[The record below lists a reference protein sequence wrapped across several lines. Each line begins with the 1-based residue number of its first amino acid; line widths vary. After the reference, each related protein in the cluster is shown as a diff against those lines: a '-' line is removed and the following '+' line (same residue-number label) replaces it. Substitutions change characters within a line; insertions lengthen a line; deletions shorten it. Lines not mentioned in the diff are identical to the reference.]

1 MGESLQT
8 ICNGVGKFICGAACF
23 GVVMFLVE
31 WIRLRRPDRKML
43 LFTLIFVG
51 MAAWRLSVRVFAHRY
66 ALGMAI
72 PAAVLAVYPWH
83 CTEQWRIKWLKWS
96 LRGALLAVWL
106 LIAAWAVFYMSR
118 TYSRYESMRYLG
130 RSVRESCLTARRWE
144 LVDADTHGIRIVR
157 EMDMPKAHR
166 PFRCTAASRDK
177 LAAAVIGALESSDV
191 VLLTLSVRDEKDV
204 DAVLAEVRKKE
215 PVTPKKFTHGKH
227 AVYLFD
233 NRDSRHW
240 GVPRSAPYAPPPA
253 DKALLVEDFETPEW
267 LEASGADFYARYLRE
282 GYPFFK
288 DGKIFFTPRFRPYF
302 HGNHKPENR
311 DGSILAVDGGG
322 AIDGRYSCRIRTA
335 EYYDL
340 RSTEIPLDGRVRI
353 AADIRGKL
361 GSRVAF
367 KILLVNPQLKSE
379 TYELTS
385 FTILDEGSVRH
396 CGFEADLSKF
406 VSRGGVGQLVL
417 SVSGDMV
424 LDNVTVVRA
433 DR

>member
-8 ICNGVGKFICGAACF
+8 ICNGVGKFICGTACF
-23 GVVMFLVE
+23 GVLVFLVE

-51 MAAWRLSVRVFAHRY
+51 MAVWRLSVRVFAHRY

-72 PAAVLAVYPWH
+72 PAAVLTVYPWY
-83 CTEQWRIKWLKWS
+83 CSEQWRTKWLKRS
-96 LRGALLAVWL
+96 LRGILLASWILAAVWVVL
-106 LIAAWAVFYMSR
+106 YMSR
-118 TYSRYESMRYLG
+118 AYSRGESIRYLG
-130 RSVRESCLTARRWE
+130 RSVRESCLAARRWE
-144 LVDADTHGIRIVR
+144 IVDADSHGIRIVR
-157 EMDMPKAHR
+157 EMAMPREHR
-166 PFRCTAASRDK
+166 PFRCTTVSEDK
-177 LAAAVIGALESSDV
+177 LASALTGALESSDV
-191 VLLTLSVRDEKDV
+191 VVLALAVSDEKYV
-204 DAVLAEVRKKE
+204 GSVLAEVRKKE
-215 PVTPKKFTHGKH
+215 PVTPKMFRHGKH

-240 GVPRSAPYAPPPA
+240 GAPRSAPYSPPPA
-253 DKALLVEDFETPEW
+253 ERALLVEDFESPEW

-288 DGKIFFTPRFRPYF
+288 DGKIFFSPRFRPYF

-311 DGSILAVDGGG
+311 DGSILAVEGG
-322 AIDGRYSCRIRTA
+322 AIDGKYSCRIRTA

-353 AADIRGKL
+353 SADIRGRL

-367 KILLVNPQLKSE
+367 KILLVNQQLKSE
-379 TYELTS
+379 TYGLTS

-396 CGFEADLSKF
+396 CEFETDLAKF
-406 VSRGGVGQLVL
+406 VSRSGRAQLVL